1 MKFRPEHY
9 AVIAFIVGVVIYM
22 LYRWRKSREHKEE
35 HKEGTFEKLLRTMK
49 NISKISIYRDNNT
62 ISFPSEDMNKLINE
76 WLENFVKDYCNKK
89 NTVKLPTEIT
99 LELEKVINLGMFYT
113 IFNSDKSLDRKKDDI
128 ATLTLIFPLFL
139 IPTEQELPYKI
150 IDNNTVEIIKQETKV
165 SFEEL
170 KNDIYDS
177 ILGIYKQNNEG
188 RQRFLV
194 KYKQNNQEPITDD
207 EIYKIYNE
215 MNQQYKNTSQ
225 VYCQNI

>member
-1 MKFRPEHY
+1 MKLRPVHY
-9 AVIAFIVGVVIYM
+9 AFIVFIVAVVIYM
-22 LYRWRKSREHKEE
+22 VYRWRKSRQHKEE

-128 ATLTLIFPLFL
+128 ATFTLIFPLFL

-177 ILGIYKQNNEG
+177 LLGIYKQNNEG

>member
-1 MKFRPEHY
+1 
-9 AVIAFIVGVVIYM
+9 
-22 LYRWRKSREHKEE
+22 
-35 HKEGTFEKLLRTMK
+35 MK
-49 NISKISIYRDNNT
+49 NISKISIYRDNI

-165 SFEEL
+165 SFEEFL
-170 KNDIYDS
+170 AKCS
-177 ILGIYKQNNEG
+177 EG
-188 RQRFLV
+188 
-194 KYKQNNQEPITDD
+194 
-207 EIYKIYNE
+207 
-215 MNQQYKNTSQ
+215 
-225 VYCQNI
+225 